1 MMVAEVQTWTSAKA
15 AGSCKHGVISP
26 APSLQILNKLIR
38 VKWSRKKKS
47 LIFFFYRQ
55 VDVIKTH
62 HAFILLKT

>member
-15 AGSCKHGVISP
+15 AGSCKHGVISL

-38 VKWSRKKKS
+38 VKWSRKKNHS
-47 LIFFFYRQ
+47 FFFYRQ